1 MQECEL
7 DAWLGDFADE
17 VADEQRASLRR
28 ASDMIDARYPDP
40 DERDTAGTGAFTAA
54 AQVIL
59 GDGTLASLAAAYLAA
74 RRAERDAMA
83 ALTGAII
90 AADETMSE
98 SAIAATAGVTRM
110 TVRKALGK

>member
-1 MQECEL
+1 MQEHEL
-7 DAWLGDFADE
+7 TAWLGD
-17 VADEQRASLRR
+17 VTVTDEQRAALHR

-40 DERDTAGTGAFTAA
+40 DDRNDAGQIAFTAA

-59 GDGTLASLAAAYLAA
+59 GDATLNEHATAWSKA
-74 RRAERDAMA
+74 RAAERDAMA

-90 AADETMSE
+90 AASADTAEA
-98 SAIAATAGVTRM
+98 AIAQRTGVNRM